1 MKKCRLRN
9 ISFLS
14 FFGLINISMISGTF
28 YFASASPLVEDESDL
43 LSGIEDNE
51 SDISPETDGCV
62 RYINQ
67 TRTIYICN
75 GSVNLTEINSII
87 RDPDI
92 LNNTSPKRWFLN
104 ANILLRGSDT
114 ILYINA
120 SDTEWLKINST
131 SPMGKISSSPT
142 EAYSISV
149 RGKSKLMI
157 DDTKITSWNSTSN
170 SVADLRNGTEPRAFL
185 LITSSGGQMNI
196 TNSNLSHL
204 GYVTFT
210 RSGGDNGTTTGI
222 AYYGGNG
229 SLIKNNTISFDHR
242 GFYSAK
248 ASNITIVNNKIY
260 NSFEYGLD
268 PHTGALG
275 LRIINNTI
283 YNNGAHGIICSQNCK
298 NLLIEA
304 NKSYNNT
311 GHGIVLD
318 NGVFDSYV
326 QNNNVYN
333 NSYSGIGLWKSS
345 NNTVKDNML
354 YNNTFG
360 IIITLG
366 SHSNVLAGN
375 LIGNSSSYG
384 AYFYSNASNNLFEY
398 NNVLNSNSN
407 GIYIQ
412 DADTYKNSFV
422 QNKIS
427 KGLGHGIQLFNSSYN
442 VFTNNSVSDNRGYNY
457 YAKSN
462 GTNNKIKDTLFDN
475 TTLRFFDNSS
485 DFIVINTDNTIIR
498 ADKRTPNIVHPRSA
512 ELFIA
517 PISKNRILE
526 TLEMKVV
533 PSSGVISISSLSKD
547 FNNNSTNR
555 KWVERSPN
563 ASVSTSYLLGG
574 FPPNTQI
581 MVKANGSFWNS
592 YTSDSSGSIRFVYD
606 GGKNLRKFE
615 AGVNNMATVASV
627 TLFVLIA
634 VGIFIYLLIRRH
646 VNKKINQRIKDYS
659 NR

>member
-1 MKKCRLRN
+1 
-9 ISFLS
+9 
-14 FFGLINISMISGTF
+14 MISGTF
-28 YFASASPLVEDESDL
+28 YSASASPLVEDNSDI
-43 LSGIEDNE
+43 LSSLEDNE
-51 SDISPETDGCV
+51 NDISPENDLCV
-62 RYINQ
+62 RYSNQ
-67 TRTIYICN
+67 TRTIYICK
-75 GSVNLTEINSII
+75 GSVNLTQINSII

-104 ANILLRGSDT
+104 ANILLRGTDT
-114 ILYINA
+114 ILYINS

-142 EAYSISV
+142 QAYSISV
-149 RGKSKLMI
+149 RGKSKLII

-170 SVADLRNGTEPRAFL
+170 SVAELRNGTEPRAFL
-185 LITSSGGQMNI
+185 LISISGGQMNI
-196 TNSNLSHL
+196 TNSNISHL
-204 GYVTFT
+204 GYMTFT

-229 SLIKNNTISFDHR
+229 SLIKNNTLSFNHR
-242 GFYSAK
+242 GFYSAE
-248 ASNITIVNNKIY
+248 ASNITIENNKVY

-268 PHTGALG
+268 PHTGASG

-283 YNNGAHGIICSQNCK
+283 YNNGAHGIICSQNCE

-304 NKSYNNT
+304 NNSYNNT

-326 QNNNVYN
+326 HNNNVYN

-360 IIITLG
+360 IIITQG
-366 SHSNVLAGN
+366 SYSNLLAGN
-375 LIGNSSSYG
+375 LIRNSSSYG
-384 AYFYSNASNNLFEY
+384 VYLYSNSSNNLFES
-398 NNVLNSNSN
+398 NKVLNSNSN

-412 DADTYKNSFV
+412 DADTHKNSFV

-427 KGLGHGIQLFNSSYN
+427 NGLGHGIMLFNSSYN
-442 VFTNNSVSDNRGYNY
+442 IFNNNSIAENRGYNY
-457 YAKSN
+457 YSKSN
-462 GTNNKIKDTLFDN
+462 STNNKIIDTLFDK
-475 TTLRFFDNSS
+475 TTIRFFDNSS
-485 DFIVINTDNTIIR
+485 DFVVLNTDNTIIR

-512 ELFIA
+512 ELIIT

-526 TLEMKVV
+526 TFEMKAV

-547 FNNNSTNR
+547 FNNNTTSR
-555 KWVERSPN
+555 KWVEISPN

-581 MVKANGSFWNS
+581 GIKINGSSWDW
-592 YTSDSSGSIRFVYD
+592 YISDSSGSIRFVYD
-606 GGKNLRKFE
+606 GGKNLRQFE
-615 AGVNNMATVASV
+615 AGVNNLATIACIA
-627 TLFVLIA
+627 FFGLISL
-634 VGIFIYLLIRRH
+634 GIFIFLLIRRH
-646 VNKKINQRIKDYS
+646 INRKINQRLLEHILIGQEMRSSTRWKINAKLS
-659 NR
+659 